1 MPDLA
6 HVSRLL
12 ADAHRLLSDQSL
24 GRDELMVAIA
34 MGGGKIAAAMKL
46 LAETAERPEW
56 PRPNIRVTGRKVA
69 ARFTASPWLQYHL
82 GVLISPQ
89 PVGLCLAGTA
99 PGSLV
104 HHNRRAA
111 ACPS

>member
-24 GRDELMVAIA
+24 GRDELVVAIA
-34 MGGGKIAAAMKL
+34 IGKIAAAMKL

-69 ARFTASPWLQYHL
+69 ARIHGIALASVSPWRANQSATGRIMPGRH
-82 GVLISPQ
+82 S
-89 PVGLCLAGTA
+89 AGQSGA
-99 PGSLV
+99 P
-104 HHNRRAA
+104 
-111 ACPS
+111 